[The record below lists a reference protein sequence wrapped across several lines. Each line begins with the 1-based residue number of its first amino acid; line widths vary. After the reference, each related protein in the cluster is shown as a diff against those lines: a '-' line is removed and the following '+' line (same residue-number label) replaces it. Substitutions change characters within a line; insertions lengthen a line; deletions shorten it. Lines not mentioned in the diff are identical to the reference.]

1 MTNMTISKKLLLIL
15 IIVFFSCNRM
25 EKAVES
31 RVENIKIVVEKM
43 PDHIPDLNYFR
54 KDDSLNAALIISEQI
69 TENIKT
75 QEIDFLDFRTD
86 FLINCNCEL
95 DSGELKIKISNS
107 GGWIYRELNIGIFD
121 SIQVNHYFANDINA
135 KRTSPQ
141 YVRIEISNLKPNISD
156 TIFGKILSIHD
167 TIYKEVEVINDIEKV
182 DMLITEKFS
191 GYFRCKVK
199 NN

>member
-1 MTNMTISKKLLLIL
+1 
-15 IIVFFSCNRM
+15 M